1 MFIDKQL
8 KKTEKNVVKILKRLR
23 IFKGRI
29 QNMYPGPWTTSVDL
43 VNGPVSWKTVLG
55 C

>member
-1 MFIDKQL
+1 MALMFIDKQL

-29 QNMYPGPWTTSVDL
+29 QNM
-43 VNGPVSWKTVLG
+43 
-55 C
+55 